1 MLNYQALFEAI
12 PGLYLI
18 LTTDFVIVAASDAH
32 LRATMIKR
40 EELLGS
46 LIFDAFP
53 DNPDDPNATGVQN
66 LRASLESVLKYRQ
79 PHTMTMQRYDIR
91 RPESSG
97 GGFEER
103 YWNAVNS
110 PVFGAKGEITY
121 IIHRAEDATQLV
133 QLKQQEQALRL
144 EAKIAKADLEA
155 VLTNLQDG
163 FLTLDRDWCYTYI
176 NDRQLEII
184 GMRREDVLG
193 KNVWEIFPDLVGSEL
208 YHRFNQVMVEQ
219 TPTQFEYYY
228 PAWNRWFENRVYP
241 TPDGIAILCAEISD
255 RKAAQQAQLQIEAAK
270 KESQA
275 RLRFVLDS
283 SEIGEWDLD
292 LTTQPYT
299 AFRSLKH
306 DQIFG
311 YESLLPEWSYE
322 IFLTHVHSDDRSF
335 VNDKFQ
341 QTISNLAD
349 WDFECR
355 IIHADESIH
364 WIWVRSSV
372 YGDLQG
378 IPIRLLGIVVD
389 ITSRKQA
396 EIALRESERRFK
408 RLIESNLFGIVF
420 GDCFGELHYANDYFL
435 NLLGYTIEEMQSG
448 QVRWDELTPK
458 RFAPLDAKAIEEL
471 TTQGVCAP
479 YEKVYLHKNG
489 QEIPILVA
497 AALLE
502 EPYNLNQEVIVFV
515 LDLSELKRVTQER
528 DRFFN
533 LSVDMIAIGNLQ
545 GYFTLINPAWEKV
558 LGFSEAELTTQPYID
573 FVHPEDRAATLIE
586 AQKLAQGEQAI
597 GFENRYR
604 TLDGS
609 YRWFSW
615 NVVSLP
621 EQNIFY
627 AAARDISEQQAALNE
642 RKQAELEREEV
653 LKREQAAREEAER
666 ANRIKD
672 EFLAVLSHELRTP
685 LNPILGW
692 SQMLQSGKLNPA
704 KTAEAIAIIE
714 RNAKL
719 QVQLINDLLDVS
731 RIIRGKLILNATLVD
746 IASVIT
752 NAINTVRLAALAK
765 SIEIQIDIT
774 RQIMVMGD
782 ATRLQQVVWN
792 LLSNAVKFTPAGGEI
807 KVYLTSVDNNAQI
820 QVIDTG
826 IGIRAEFLPYVF
838 DRFQQ
843 EDASTT
849 RRFGGLGLGLAIARQ
864 VVELH
869 GGTIAVDSL
878 GEGFGATF
886 TVQIPLAANAIQTP
900 IISELPESSASLSG
914 THILVVDDDLD
925 SREFIAFV
933 LAQEQATVT
942 TAKSG
947 SEALKALSEGVADLL
962 VSDIGMPDMDGYT
975 LMRIIRASEH
985 GKSIPAIA
993 LTAYAGEM
1001 DEQRAINAGF
1011 QRHIAKPI
1019 DPNAVVELAIELVRK
1034 R

>member
-1 MLNYQALFEAI
+1 MLNYQTLFEAI

-18 LTTDFVIVAASDAH
+18 LTTDFVIVAASDAY
-32 LRATMIKR
+32 LQATMRKR
-40 EELLGS
+40 EEILGS
-46 LIFDAFP
+46 LVFDAFP
-53 DNPDDPNATGVQN
+53 DNPDDPNATGVEN
-66 LRASLESVLKYRQ
+66 LHASLESVLKFRQ
-79 PHTMTMQRYDIR
+79 PHIMAMQKYDIR
-91 RPESSG
+91 RPESEG
-97 GGFEER
+97 GEFEER
-103 YWNAVNS
+103 YWNPVNS
-110 PVFGAKGEITY
+110 PLFGANGEIIH
-121 IIHRAEDATQLV
+121 IIHRVEDATQLV
-133 QLKQQEQALRL
+133 QLKQQEQTLRL
-144 EAKIAKADLEA
+144 EAKTAKADLEA
-155 VLTNLQDG
+155 VLTNLEDG
-163 FLTLDRDWCYTYI
+163 FLTLDRHWCYTYI
-176 NDRQLEII
+176 NDRQLEIM

-193 KNVWEIFPDLVGSEL
+193 KNAWEIFPELVGSEL
-208 YHRFNQVMVEQ
+208 YLRFHQVMVEQ

-228 PAWNRWFENRVYP
+228 PAWNGWFENRVYP
-241 TPDGIAILCAEISD
+241 TPDGIAVLCAEISD
-255 RKAAQQAQLQIEAAK
+255 RFLPEKTKQQIQAAK
-270 KESQA
+270 KESEA

-322 IFLTHVHSDDRSF
+322 IFLTHVHPDDRPF

-341 QTISNLAD
+341 QTISHLED

-355 IIHADESIH
+355 IIHSNESIH

-372 YGDLQG
+372 YRDNQG
-378 IPIRLLGIVVD
+378 VPIRLLGIVVD
-389 ITSRKQA
+389 ITNSKQT
-396 EIALRESERRFK
+396 EIALLESERRFK

-420 GDCFGELHYANDYFL
+420 GDCFGGLHYANDYLL
-435 NLLGYTIEEMQSG
+435 NLVGYSLEEMQSK
-448 QVRWDELTPK
+448 QMRWDELTPK
-458 RFAPLDAKAIEEL
+458 EFASLDAKAVEEL
-471 TTQGVCAP
+471 TRHGVCAP

-497 AALLE
+497 AALLQ

-533 LSVDMIAIGNLQ
+533 LSVDMMAIGNLE
-545 GYFTLINPAWEKV
+545 GYFTLVNPAWEKV
-558 LGFSEAELTTQPYID
+558 LGFSEAELKQQPYID
-573 FVHPEDRAATLIE
+573 FVHPDDRAATLIE

-621 EQNIFY
+621 QQNIFY
-627 AAARDISEQQAALNE
+627 AAARDISEQQ
-642 RKQAELEREEV
+642 EV

-672 EFLAVLSHELRTP
+672 EFLAILSHELRTP

-692 SQMLQSGKLNPA
+692 SQMLQRGKLNAA

-731 RIIRGKLILNATLVD
+731 RIIRGKLILNATPVD

-752 NAINTVRLAALAK
+752 NAINTVRLAAQAK
-765 SIEIQIDIT
+765 SIEIQIDI
-774 RQIMVMGD
+774 IPMLMVMGD
-782 ATRLQQVVWN
+782 ATRLEQVVWN
-792 LLSNAVKFTPAGGEI
+792 LLSNAVKFTPAKREI

-864 VVELH
+864 LVELH

-878 GEGFGATF
+878 GEGFGTTF
-886 TVQIPLAANAIQTP
+886 TVQIPLAASPIQTP
-900 IISELPESSASLSG
+900 TVSELPEPSASLSG

-925 SREFIAFV
+925 SREFISFV

-942 TAKSG
+942 SVGSG
-947 SEALKALSEGVADLL
+947 LEALKALSEGVPHLL
-962 VSDIGMPDMDGYT
+962 ISDIGMPGMDGYT
-975 LMRIIRASEH
+975 LIRTIRASEQ
-985 GKSIPAIA
+985 GKSIPALA
-993 LTAYAGEM
+993 LTAYAGEI
-1001 DEQRAINAGF
+1001 DQQQAINAGF
-1011 QRHIAKPI
+1011 QRHIAKPV
-1019 DPNAVVELAIELVRK
+1019 DPNAVVDIAIELVRG